1 MKLLL
6 LGAPGSGKGTQS
18 ALICEKYEIPHIS
31 TGDIFR
37 ENIKQGTELGK
48 KVQEII
54 SGGNLAPD
62 SLTVEIVKDRLAKP
76 DCQNGYVLDGFP
88 RNLYQAKA
96 LEEFGAPDLVINF
109 EIAKEVIITRIAG
122 RRVCKSCSET
132 YHTEFIGDSLVC
144 AKCGGELYIRKDD
157 NPESVEERLKV
168 YSSQTQPLIDYYK
181 KQGKLVTVNSGRDSK
196 EVFVDIVKVLG

>member
-18 ALICEKYEIPHIS
+18 ALICEKYNLPHIS

>member
-6 LGAPGSGKGTQS
+6 LGAPGSGKGTHS
-18 ALICEKYEIPHIS
+18 ALICERYNLPHIS

-54 SGGNLAPD
+54 SAGNLAPD
-62 SLTVEIVKDRLAKP
+62 SLTVEIVKDRLSKP
-76 DCQNGYVLDGFP
+76 DCKNGFVLDGFP

-96 LEEFGAPDLVINF
+96 LEEFGAPDIVINF
-109 EIAKEVIITRIAG
+109 EIEKEIIIKRISG

-168 YSSQTQPLIDYYK
+168 YSSQTQPLIDYYG
-181 KQGKLVTVNSGRDSK
+181 KQGKVVTLNSGRDRK

>member
-18 ALICEKYEIPHIS
+18 AMICGKYNLPHIS

-76 DCQNGYVLDGFP
+76 DCQNGFVLDGFP

-96 LEEFGAPDLVINF
+96 LEEFGAPDLVVNF
-109 EIAKEVIITRIAG
+109 DIEKEVIIERISG

-132 YHTEFIGDSLVC
+132 YHTDFIGNSLVC
-144 AKCGGELYIRKDD
+144 EKCGGELYIRKDD
-157 NPESVEERLKV
+157 NPQSVEERLKV
-168 YSSQTQPLIDYYK
+168 YATQTQPLIDYYE
-181 KQGKLVTVNSGRDSK
+181 KQGKLVTINSGRYSK
-196 EVFVDIVKVLG
+196 EVFADIVKVLG

>member
-18 ALICEKYEIPHIS
+18 ALICEKYKIPHIS

-109 EIAKEVIITRIAG
+109 EIAKEIIITRIAG